1 MNIIEFAEAH
11 AALLTATF
19 VAVFVIDYFANVV
32 SFGNRLG
39 SAIVTALALMA
50 VLAGTLFAI
59 AEDIAWE
66 PLALAGALMF
76 AVAYL
81 GNVLTFSNKVI
92 NALLTAVIFLI
103 PFILGLMYLTT
114 GSLPY

>member
-1 MNIIEFAEAH
+1 MDILEFAQNH
-11 AALLTATF
+11 AALLSATF

-50 VLAGTLFAI
+50 VLAGTLFAMG
-59 AEDIAWE
+59 EDIAWE
-66 PLALAGALMF
+66 PLGLAGALMF

-81 GNVLTFSNKVI
+81 GNVLTFSSKAV
-92 NALLTAVIFLI
+92 NALVTAVIFMI
-103 PFILGLMYLTT
+103 PFVLGLMYLTT